1 MSKEL
6 KNYVAGQWI
15 GSGTT
20 FDKVSPF
27 DGTHVATVHEASA
40 TLVDE
45 AVTRGHEVSVGGHAS
60 TWGDLPMKQRLAV
73 IHDLAD
79 RLEARVEDLI
89 EAEVADTGRSY
100 WQASVFDGARAARL
114 FRSYADAATS
124 LENRS
129 MQFSGEMGFQ
139 GMWHSTRR
147 PKGVIA
153 CICPWNVPLLMACM
167 KVAPA
172 LVMGNSAILKPSE
185 ETPSSATVLAEVI
198 AASDVPDGAFGLVH
212 GFGSGSTGEFLAS
225 HPKVDAITFTGESGT
240 GAAIMKAAA
249 NGLRDVSLE
258 LGGKNAAL
266 VFDDARMDAVAEGMT
281 RSAFF
286 NCGQICFCTERAYV
300 HRSRFD
306 EFVEMMAE
314 IASGTII
321 GERGHNGFSI
331 GPLISQRHRDKVKA
345 LLDAVPAHGGEF
357 VAGGGIPSFG
367 DERDNGAFVEPAV
380 AIGSSEDSPFV
391 KQEAFGPV
399 LHVAPFSD
407 EDEAVALANDTQYGL
422 ATCIW
427 TENLSRAHRVAPRI
441 RVGHAWINS
450 WQIRDLL
457 SPLTG
462 AKASGVGDQGGRLS
476 LEFSS
481 LPQTVTSRIFEED
494 SA

>member
-6 KNYVAGQWI
+6 KNFVAGQWI
-15 GSGTT
+15 GSDAT

-27 DGTHVATVHEASA
+27 DGAHVANVHGASA

-45 AVTRGHEVSVGGHAS
+45 AVVRGHDVSIGGNAAL
-60 TWGDLPMKQRLAV
+60 WGGLPKKQRLAV

-79 RLEARVEDLI
+79 RLVARAEDLV

-100 WQASVFDGARAARL
+100 WQASIFDCARAARL
-114 FRSYADAATS
+114 FRAYADTAAT

-139 GMWHSTRR
+139 GMWYATRR

-198 AASDVPDGAFGLVH
+198 AASDVPDGAFSLVH
-212 GFGSGSTGEFLAS
+212 GFGTGSTGEFLTS

-240 GAAIMKAAA
+240 GSAIMKAAA
-249 NGLRDVSLE
+249 NGLREVSLE

-306 EFVEMMAE
+306 EFVEMMAG
-314 IASGTII
+314 IANGIII
-321 GERGHNGFSI
+321 GEKSHNGFSI
-331 GPLISQRHRDKVKA
+331 GPLISHGHRDKVKA
-345 LLDAVPAHGGEF
+345 LLDTVPTHGGEF

-367 DERDNGAFVEPAV
+367 DERDNGAFIQPTV
-380 AIGSSEDSPFV
+380 AIASPEDSPFA
-391 KQEAFGPV
+391 KQEIFGPV

-407 EDEAVALANDTQYGL
+407 EDEAVALANETQYGL
-422 ATCIW
+422 AACIW
-427 TENLSRAHRVAPRI
+427 TENLSRAHRVAPKV

-481 LPQTVTSRIFEED
+481 LPQTVTTRIYDED
-494 SA
+494 PA